1 MAFGLTSLEKRFKEN
16 IKNYGV
22 DQLLDI
28 ASLSDYL
35 GALSKA
41 TGISFLLVDRHGEK
55 EVSVG
60 NFVGF
65 RPDVVSEPGRK
76 IRVENRTIAHLY
88 VKEDEI
94 REPYAARLVECI
106 AAEMSA
112 RALSNYM
119 QIETSIYADE
129 LEKKL
134 EKEQYRIKHGEHEDA
149 LTGVMNNTYF
159 DSHIRTLDENETVPV
174 GVICANIN
182 DWKKVDD
189 VWGHEES
196 DRLIRTVADVLRQEA
211 GEGYLIARC
220 GGDLFHILI
229 PYARDGETE
238 DYVSRICNAC
248 DRFEDEHIMPSLACG
263 MMVKTNVEQSITQLL
278 SDAEYEMFDHK
289 FSIKN
294 TREYQERLRKCGLA
308 GS

>member
-1 MAFGLTSLEKRFKEN
+1 MAFGLTSLEKRLKDN

-28 ASLSDYL
+28 AALSDYL
-35 GALSKA
+35 GALSRS

-65 RPDVVSEPGRK
+65 RPDVAREPGRK

-88 VKEDEI
+88 VKDDQI
-94 REPYAARLVECI
+94 RDAGAARLVECI
-106 AAEMSA
+106 AQALSA
-112 RALSNYM
+112 RALSNYTA
-119 QIETSIYADE
+119 IETSIYADE
-129 LEKKL
+129 LEKML

-159 DSHIRTLDENETVPV
+159 DSHIKTLDENETVPV
-174 GVICANIN
+174 GVICVNIN

-196 DRLIRTVADVLRQEA
+196 DRLIKTVAQILKQESQ
-211 GEGYLIARC
+211 EGYLIARC
-220 GGDLFHILI
+220 GGDLFNVLV
-229 PYARDGETE
+229 PYAREGETE
-238 DYVSRICNAC
+238 DYVRRIRQAC
-248 DRFEDEHIMPSLACG
+248 DSFEDEHIAPSIACG
-263 MMVKTNVEQSITQLL
+263 MTLKTNVEQRIAELL
-278 SDAEYEMFDHK
+278 SDAEYEMFDNK

-294 TREYQERLRKCGLA
+294 SEEYMARLKKCSLA
-308 GS
+308 

>member
-1 MAFGLTSLEKRFKEN
+1 MAFGLTSLEKRLKDN

-28 ASLSDYL
+28 AALSDYL
-35 GALSKA
+35 GALSRS

-65 RPDVVSEPGRK
+65 RPDVAREPGRK

-88 VKEDEI
+88 VKDDQI
-94 REPYAARLVECI
+94 RDAGAARLVECI
-106 AAEMSA
+106 AQALSA
-112 RALSNYM
+112 RALSNYTA
-119 QIETSIYADE
+119 IETSIYADE
-129 LEKKL
+129 LEKML

-159 DSHIRTLDENETVPV
+159 DSHIKTLDENETVPV
-174 GVICANIN
+174 GVICVNIN

-196 DRLIRTVADVLRQEA
+196 DRLIKTVAQILKQESQ
-211 GEGYLIARC
+211 EGYLIARC
-220 GGDLFHILI
+220 GGDLFNVLV
-229 PYARDGETE
+229 PYAREGETE
-238 DYVSRICNAC
+238 DYVRRIRQAC
-248 DRFEDEHIMPSLACG
+248 DSFEDEHIAPSIACG
-263 MMVKTNVEQSITQLL
+263 MTLKTNVEQSIAELL
-278 SDAEYEMFDHK
+278 SDAEYEMFDNK

-294 TREYQERLRKCGLA
+294 SEEYMARLKKCSLA
-308 GS
+308 